1 MPIFTRK
8 SLVQGIIAVV
18 VVVLIFF
25 LYKKYKNKSTYI
37 MPPTSTS
44 DTVSTRQIA
53 YSSNLSNCEVTYIDS
68 VNSNGGTVSTAITDA
83 LNECISSNV
92 TAYYNARCP
101 FLPGSDGTAPAL
113 SGTTY
118 NSVSAPKGVLNGTS
132 NVAFSAYK
140 TDIDAINATY
150 TPLIAAA
157 GQTQS
162 VVIIQAARKADFT
175 GATRKYFATLC
186 PDLYTT
192 STDSTSQ
199 ALYRGWTKDGTAS
212 SAYGWDS
219 SKVTLVNI
227 WEWAKYAGV
236 APTISGTTYTAPASP
251 LINATT
257 TKLECSI
264 SRFNTTVP
272 GTSPAVKYWQFAADN
287 GPGTVRAGTTF
298 PWHGTPSTSICSAG
312 NGTYITGATNAAPL
326 P

>member
-1 MPIFTRK
+1 MPTFTRK
-8 SLVQGIIAVV
+8 NLIQGIIVVV

-44 DTVSTRQIA
+44 DTVSARQIA
-53 YSSNLSNCEVTYIDS
+53 YSSNLNSCEVTYINS
-68 VNSNGGTVSTAITDA
+68 VNSGTVSTAATDA

-118 NSVSAPKGVLNGTS
+118 NASSAPKGVLNGTS
-132 NVAFSAYK
+132 NVAFLAYK
-140 TDIDAINATY
+140 TAIDAINATY
-150 TPLIAAA
+150 TPLIASA
-157 GQTQS
+157 GQTQTA
-162 VVIIQAARKADFT
+162 VIIQAARKADFT

-192 STDSTSQ
+192 STDATSQ
-199 ALYRGWTKDGTAS
+199 TLYSGWTTAPVSGT
-212 SAYGWDS
+212 AYGWDS

-257 TKLECSI
+257 TKALCATSKY
-264 SRFNTTVP
+264 NTDVP
-272 GTSPAVKYWQFAADN
+272 STSPVVKYWQLAADN
-287 GPGTVRAGTTF
+287 GPGTVRSGTTF
-298 PWHGTPSTSICSAG
+298 PWHGTPNTNICSAAS
-312 NGTYITGATNAAPL
+312 GTYITGATDPAPL